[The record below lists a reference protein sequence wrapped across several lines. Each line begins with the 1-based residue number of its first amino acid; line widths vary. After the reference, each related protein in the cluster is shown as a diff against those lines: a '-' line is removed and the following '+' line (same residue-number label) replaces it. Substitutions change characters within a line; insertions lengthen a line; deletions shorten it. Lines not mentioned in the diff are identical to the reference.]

1 MLFLFE
7 AELDQFMILTKNEN
21 TTDPID
27 MYQLDRAAWPAID
40 ISKSGK
46 NFVSIPTIP
55 ISRLIIFIGADS
67 TGATGAFAPV
77 LARVLGREY
86 SFAPV
91 PFGYYIYMYMRI
103 FRRPLPMH
111 SDFCANVSSR

>member
-46 NFVSIPTIP
+46 KF
-55 ISRLIIFIGADS
+55 R
-67 TGATGAFAPV
+67 
-77 LARVLGREY
+77 
-86 SFAPV
+86 
-91 PFGYYIYMYMRI
+91 IYTY
-103 FRRPLPMH
+103 
-111 SDFCANVSSR
+111 DTNK